1 MKKDIVIFDLDG
13 TLAIIDDRR
22 QKAMKPNGKLN
33 WDKFSSDELIRKDL
47 PNVPVIKT
55 AKLFHQGGFKIY
67 VLSGRSEETKQ
78 VTTEWLKKY
87 DVPFHVLKMRV
98 KNDTRPDE
106 IIKEEFI
113 FELSILENI
122 FLIFDD
128 RKKVVKM
135 WRTLGLPCFQVNEGN
150 F

>member
-1 MKKDIVIFDLDG
+1 M
-13 TLAIIDDRR
+13 
-22 QKAMKPNGKLN
+22 
-33 WDKFSSDELIRKDL
+33 

-78 VTTEWLKKY
+78 VTTEWLKEY

-106 IIKEEFI
+106 IIKKEFI

-128 RKKVVKM
+128 RKKVVNM
-135 WRTLGLPCFQVNEGN
+135 WRSLGLPCFQVNEGN